1 MQDSGEA
8 TEMGSAGRGSG
19 RQGLQIGGRT
29 MRHFSLEQWTDFARH
44 VVGPR
49 ERAEMES
56 HLSDG
61 CKQCSRTLN
70 LWQRV
75 YEAGRRESAY
85 APADSVVGT
94 IKGTFG
100 IHGPRKAGR
109 AGRAIATLLFDS
121 ARTPLAEGVR
131 SAAAAERQLLY
142 GVSKYRID
150 VRIEP
155 QPHSDKVALVGQ
167 VLNST
172 APGESIGAVPVR
184 LCRGRRVL
192 VESMT
197 SPFGEFDLE
206 CDLGKGLQLKVKL
219 PREELCLPLVE
230 ATIKPLKN
238 GLESSDSKQVKR
250 KLSRNEKRTRKKV

>member
-1 MQDSGEA
+1 
-8 TEMGSAGRGSG
+8 
-19 RQGLQIGGRT
+19 
-29 MRHFSLEQWTDFARH
+29 MRHFSLEQWIDFARQ

-56 HLSDG
+56 HLSAG
-61 CKQCSRTLN
+61 CKQCSKTLT

-75 YEAGRRESAY
+75 YEVGRHESVY
-85 APADSVVGT
+85 APPESLVGT

-100 IHGPRKAGR
+100 IRGPRKIGR
-109 AGRAIATLLFDS
+109 AGRAIASLLFDS
-121 ARTPLAEGVR
+121 ARTPLVAGVR
-131 SAAAAERQLLY
+131 SAGTAERQLLY
-142 GVSKYRID
+142 GVSNYRID
-150 VRIEP
+150 VRIES

-184 LCRGRRVL
+184 LCRGSRVL
-192 VESMT
+192 VESTT

-230 ATIKPLKN
+230 ATIKPVKK
-238 GLESSDSKQVKR
+238 GPESSDSKQVNR
-250 KLSRNEKRTRKKV
+250 KSPRNPKRTRKKV

>member
-1 MQDSGEA
+1 MGISGEA
-8 TEMGSAGRGSG
+8 ARAEAGG
-19 RQGLQIGGRT
+19 IGYQCNYRLGEDG
-29 MRHFSLEQWTDFARH
+29 MKHFSMEEWIDFARN

-49 ERAEMES
+49 EKAEMEG

-61 CKQCSRTLN
+61 CKECSKALG
-70 LWQRV
+70 LWRRV

-85 APADSVVGT
+85 APPASAVAMA
-94 IKGTFG
+94 KGNFG
-100 IHGPRKAGR
+100 LHGPRKAGR
-109 AGRAIATLLFDS
+109 VGQAIAQLLFDS
-121 ARTPLAEGVR
+121 AATPLVAGVR
-131 SAAAAERQLLY
+131 SAGAAERQLLY

-155 QPHSDKVALVGQ
+155 QRNTDKVALVGQ

-172 APGESIGAVPVR
+172 TPGESIGAVPVK

-192 VESMT
+192 VESTT

-206 CDLGKGLQLKVKL
+206 CDFGRGLQLRVTL

-230 ATIKPLKN
+230 PTVKPSRSRP
-238 GLESSDSKQVKR
+238 ETVDCKQVSADLKR
-250 KLSRNEKRTRKKV
+250 RARKKV